1 MKTISMLEFRR
12 NSDRIIRGAR
22 AGERMILTFRGKPLY
37 RLEPCVEEKPA
48 GTDPFYRLADLAD
61 KTAKPLSN
69 REIDEIVYG
78 R

>member
-37 RLEPCVEEKPA
+37 RLEPCVEEKPVDD
-48 GTDPFYRLADLAD
+48 DPFYRLADQAD